1 MHIHTPSILVCSHNK
16 LGSVLLFFFAGA
28 SQRVCPNSQASTF
41 ALGKNCKGCMMLKW
55 CSVLVEAR
63 NIAPRHSVCLPYTME
78 TRRRMARER
87 RVVEEHSERY
97 KYEDLIA

>member
-16 LGSVLLFFFAGA
+16 LGSVLLLFFFAGA

-63 NIAPRHSVCLPYTME
+63 NIAPPAQCVPSLYHGN
-78 TRRRMARER
+78 
-87 RVVEEHSERY
+87 
-97 KYEDLIA
+97 